1 MIYEEQVKNFVTEG
15 TKNGT
20 NRALLQQSGVYR
32 SGSDLIIL
40 GILQSTTGTW
50 GSF

>member
-20 NRALLQQSGVYR
+20 NRALLLQSGVHP
-32 SGSDLIIL
+32 SGYDLIIL
-40 GILQSTTGTW
+40 SILQSTIGTW
-50 GSF
+50 WSF